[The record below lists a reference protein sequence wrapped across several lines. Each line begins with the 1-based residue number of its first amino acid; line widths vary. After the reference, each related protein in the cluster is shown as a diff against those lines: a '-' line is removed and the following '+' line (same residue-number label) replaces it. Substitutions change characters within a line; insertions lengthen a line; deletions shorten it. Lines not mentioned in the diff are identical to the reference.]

1 MQFLINQSA
10 MKIKKISTEEK
21 LTSELKSFYN
31 LPILL
36 CCYWTYI
43 WIYFRYIFILIRKM
57 FTNVHKH
64 IGI

>member
-36 CCYWTYI
+36 CCNCIQTI
-43 WIYFRYIFILIRKM
+43 NRF
-57 FTNVHKH
+57 
-64 IGI
+64 